1 MMGPDATSN
10 RNPSSDRHRV
20 VLDQER
26 LSQMIPNSRSE
37 SDAVLEWLA
46 SLLKVRIAD
55 TRESREKMSSALGL
69 TDWRAPY
76 LIGLAGSVAS
86 GKSTLSSRLMNLLTD
101 EDSGERVTSVSTDN
115 FLLPTAALKARGVM
129 ARKGFPE
136 SYDRRQ
142 LLAFVE
148 AMSAG
153 EREVSCPVYTHETYD
168 VVPGKFRT
176 FNRPGVLIIEGLN
189 VLQTRRGAPT
199 DHAFISDYFDTSIY
213 LDANQSDLGIWY
225 ERRFADLV
233 RRSDVAHPFYGQF
246 KSMSE
251 TEIEAAALERWK
263 AINLPNLRKNIEPT
277 RSRADIILHQNS
289 NHLIDQVSFS
299 KHWL

>member
-1 MMGPDATSN
+1 MAGEDVIGA
-10 RNPSSDRHRV
+10 RNPSPDRHRV
-20 VLDQER
+20 VFSQER
-26 LSQMIPNSRSE
+26 LSQIVPGSRSG

-46 SLLKVRIAD
+46 GLLKARIAD
-55 TRESREKMSSALGL
+55 TQESRAKMSSALGL

-86 GKSTLSSRLMNLLTD
+86 GKSTLSSRLMNLLAD
-101 EDSGERVTSVSTDN
+101 ESSGERVTSVSTDN

-148 AMSAG
+148 AVSAG
-153 EREVSCPVYTHETYD
+153 EREVSSPVYTHEAYD

-189 VLQTRRGAPT
+189 VLQIRRGAPT
-199 DHAFISDYFDTSIY
+199 VHAFISDYFDTSIY
-213 LDANQSDLGIWY
+213 LDANQSDLQTWY
-225 ERRFADLV
+225 EKRFANLV
-233 RRSDVAHPFYGQF
+233 RRSDVAHPYYGQF

-251 TEIEAAALERWK
+251 KEIAAAALERWK
-263 AINLPNLRKNIEPT
+263 AINLPNLKKNIEPT
-277 RSRADIILHQNS
+277 KPRADIILHQDS